1 MLTPTDIENKVF
13 KKTKFNGYDIN
24 DVEDYLE
31 KIIVDYENLFK
42 QNMEIKD
49 KMANLQ
55 ESVAYYKSLEVGI
68 DQTVGNAQIEAEN
81 IKEEALNLADKIKK
95 DAMKEVAEY
104 KKSEEEKYQEKLDD
118 IKKQIM
124 SKEVELEE
132 LKKQMQIYKVKT
144 VAMLEAQIKI
154 LKEKDP
160 VIFLTKAIS
169 PLCLYKNWFW
179 KSWCQDA
186 QTESRLLD

>member
-42 QNMEIKD
+42 ENAEIKD
-49 KMANLQ
+49 RMANLQ
-55 ESVAYYKSLEVGI
+55 ESVAYYKSLEIGI
-68 DQTVGNAQIEAEN
+68 DQTVGNAQVEAEN

-95 DAMKEVAEY
+95 DAMREVAEY
-104 KKSEEEKYQEKLDD
+104 RKFEEEKHQQNLSDV
-118 IKKQIM
+118 KKQIM

-154 LKEKDP
+154 L
-160 VIFLTKAIS
+160 
-169 PLCLYKNWFW
+169 
-179 KSWCQDA
+179 
-186 QTESRLLD
+186 TEED

>member
-42 QNMEIKD
+42 QNLEMKD
-49 KMANLQ
+49 RMDNLQ

-81 IKEEALNLADKIKK
+81 IKEEALNSANKIKK

-104 KKSEEEKYQEKLDD
+104 KKAEEEKYQQMLDD
-118 IKKQIM
+118 VKKQIM

-154 LKEKDP
+154 L
-160 VIFLTKAIS
+160 
-169 PLCLYKNWFW
+169 
-179 KSWCQDA
+179 
-186 QTESRLLD
+186 TEEE

>member
-31 KIIVDYENLFK
+31 KIIVDYEKLFK
-42 QNMEIKD
+42 ENLEMKD
-49 KMANLQ
+49 RMDNLQ

-68 DQTVGNAQIEAEN
+68 DQTVGNAQVEAEN

-95 DAMKEVAEY
+95 DAMREVAEY
-104 KKSEEEKYQEKLDD
+104 KKSEEERYQLSLDEV
-118 IKKQIM
+118 KKQIM
-124 SKEVELEE
+124 TKEVELEE

-154 LKEKDP
+154 LNED
-160 VIFLTKAIS
+160 V
-169 PLCLYKNWFW
+169 
-179 KSWCQDA
+179 
-186 QTESRLLD
+186 

>member
-42 QNMEIKD
+42 ENAEIKD
-49 KMANLQ
+49 RMANLQ
-55 ESVAYYKSLEVGI
+55 ESVAYYKSLEIGI
-68 DQTVGNAQIEAEN
+68 DQTVGNAQVEAEN

-95 DAMKEVAEY
+95 DAMREVAEY
-104 KKSEEEKYQEKLDD
+104 KKFEEEKHQQNLSDV
-118 IKKQIM
+118 KKQIM

-154 LKEKDP
+154 L
-160 VIFLTKAIS
+160 
-169 PLCLYKNWFW
+169 
-179 KSWCQDA
+179 
-186 QTESRLLD
+186 TEED

>member
-1 MLTPTDIENKVF
+1 MLTPVDIENKVF
-13 KKTKFNGYDIN
+13 KKTKFSGYDIN

-31 KIIVDYENLFK
+31 KIIVDYEKLYKENLE
-42 QNMEIKD
+42 MKD
-49 KMANLQ
+49 KLDNLQ

-81 IKEEALNLADKIKK
+81 IKNDALNLADKIKK

-104 KKSEEEKYQEKLDD
+104 KKNEEARMALQLEDL
-118 IKKQIM
+118 KKQIM

-132 LKKQMQIYKVKT
+132 VKKQMQIYKVKT

-154 LKEKDP
+154 LNEE
-160 VIFLTKAIS
+160 
-169 PLCLYKNWFW
+169 N
-179 KSWCQDA
+179 
-186 QTESRLLD
+186 

>member
-42 QNMEIKD
+42 QNLEMKD
-49 KMANLQ
+49 RMDNLQ

-104 KKSEEEKYQEKLDD
+104 KKAEEEKYQQMLDD
-118 IKKQIM
+118 VKKQIM

-154 LKEKDP
+154 L
-160 VIFLTKAIS
+160 
-169 PLCLYKNWFW
+169 
-179 KSWCQDA
+179 
-186 QTESRLLD
+186 TEEE

>member
-1 MLTPTDIENKVF
+1 
-13 KKTKFNGYDIN
+13 
-24 DVEDYLE
+24 
-31 KIIVDYENLFK
+31 
-42 QNMEIKD
+42 MEIKD

-55 ESVAYYKSLEVGI
+55 ESVAYYKSLEVWI

-154 LKEKDP
+154 LKEED
-160 VIFLTKAIS
+160 
-169 PLCLYKNWFW
+169 
-179 KSWCQDA
+179 
-186 QTESRLLD
+186 

>member
-1 MLTPTDIENKVF
+1 MLTPADIENKVF

-31 KIIVDYENLFK
+31 KIIVDYEKLFK
-42 QNMEIKD
+42 DNLEMKD
-49 KMANLQ
+49 KMDNLQ

-81 IKEEALNLADKIKK
+81 IKEEALNIADKIKK
-95 DAMKEVAEY
+95 EAMKEVSEY
-104 KKSEEEKYQEKLDD
+104 KKSEEEKYQIKLDD
-118 IKKQIM
+118 VKKQIM
-124 SKEVELEE
+124 AKEVELEE

-154 LKEKDP
+154 LKEED
-160 VIFLTKAIS
+160 
-169 PLCLYKNWFW
+169 
-179 KSWCQDA
+179 
-186 QTESRLLD
+186 